1 MVTTKYLGKLYSH
14 QKNAYSYEDIGPI
27 ATSTVPSLHYNG
39 IFNKILM
46 KKALNKPTIWSA
58 TLRRLKPFL
67 YFNVAVEY
75 ALPKRL

>member
-1 MVTTKYLGKLYSH
+1 MVTTKYLGKLHSY
-14 QKNAYSYEDIGPI
+14 QKSAYAYEDIGSI
-27 ATSTVPSLHYNG
+27 ATSILPSLHYNG

-58 TLRRLKPFL
+58 TLRRFKPFV

>member
-1 MVTTKYLGKLYSH
+1 VVTTKYLGKFHSY
-14 QKNAYSYEDIGPI
+14 QKSAYSYKDIGSI

-46 KKALNKPTIWSA
+46 IKALNKPTIWSA
-58 TLRRLKPFL
+58 TLRRLKSFV
-67 YFNVAVEY
+67 YFNVAVGY